1 MPREL
6 PLHDPT
12 PPRVLVVDDDAG
24 VVRFVAECLTEDG
37 CQVSTAETVE
47 AALRSLTTDSF
58 DVVLVDL
65 MLPERNGLDL
75 LQEISARGLGVIPV
89 LLTGTTDV
97 GQVVEGMKRGAFD
110 GLAKPVS
117 VSALKMTV
125 RRAAAVGRTKR
136 RELALERVASDWQA
150 TFDVV
155 PDAMLVL
162 DSSHV
167 IIRANRAAAGWAVP
181 PHLDLIGQPLA
192 MVSPACAE
200 AVFSNPT
207 RPGEAG
213 MRVFDAERGVHL
225 LVSVSTLPPAAAPA
239 EMVVIARDVTE
250 EVRVQSIK
258 THLLRQL
265 VTAQEDERGR
275 LARELHDGIGQ
286 WLSSLVVGLT
296 LAADRPTVP
305 DHKERLS
312 HLARV
317 AAEAADEVR
326 RLAHGLRPS
335 VLDDLGLVAA
345 LGRLA
350 DDFTR
355 LHGVR
360 AALVVVN
367 PPPARPSAEVE
378 TTAFRI
384 AQEALTNVARHAA
397 AKTVDV
403 VIDCGADALKLSVV
417 DDGIGLDVGGLD
429 GDSTSGIGLR
439 DMRERVAHLDGRIR
453 IHSEPGRGTTVDVT
467 LPLTGDRT

>member
-24 VVRFVAECLTEDG
+24 VVRFVVACLTEDD
-37 CQVSTAETVE
+37 CHVSAVGTVE
-47 AALRSLTTDSF
+47 AALEALTTGSF

-75 LQEISARGLGVIPV
+75 LQEIITRELGVISV
-89 LLTGTTDV
+89 LVTGTTDM

-110 GLAKPVS
+110 CLTKPVS
-117 VSALKMTV
+117 VDAIKLTV
-125 RRAAAVGRTKR
+125 RRAATVGRTKR

-167 IIRANRAAAGWAVP
+167 IIRANRAAAAWAV
-181 PHLDLIGQPLA
+181 PHLDLIGHPLTA
-192 MVSPACAE
+192 VSPACAE

-207 RPGEAG
+207 RLGEAG
-213 MRVFDAERGVHL
+213 IRVFDPERGVHL
-225 LVSVSTLPPAAAPA
+225 LVSISTLPPAAAPA

-360 AALVVVN
+360 AELVVVN
-367 PPPARPSAEVE
+367 PPPVRPSAEVE

-417 DDGIGLDVGGLD
+417 DDGIGLDVGRLD